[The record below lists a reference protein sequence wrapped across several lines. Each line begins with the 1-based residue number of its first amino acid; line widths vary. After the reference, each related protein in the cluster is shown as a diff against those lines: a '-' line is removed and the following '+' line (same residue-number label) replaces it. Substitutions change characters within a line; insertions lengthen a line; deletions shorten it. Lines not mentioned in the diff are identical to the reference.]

1 MTIDNPNIRLD
12 EYDGER
18 YPVFEVGSALLAL
31 GSSLLKQG
39 ESVVV
44 PAPSAVVAH
53 LVSNLGITA
62 VKVQQ
67 HPAHEDWALVTAE
80 DGVKVWV
87 P

>member
-1 MTIDNPNIRLD
+1 MKNQLD
-12 EYDGER
+12 EYQGER
-18 YPVFEVGSALLAL
+18 YPVFEVGSALLSL
-31 GSSLLKQG
+31 GSALLKPD
-39 ESVVV
+39 EPVVV

-80 DGVKVWV
+80 DGVRVWV